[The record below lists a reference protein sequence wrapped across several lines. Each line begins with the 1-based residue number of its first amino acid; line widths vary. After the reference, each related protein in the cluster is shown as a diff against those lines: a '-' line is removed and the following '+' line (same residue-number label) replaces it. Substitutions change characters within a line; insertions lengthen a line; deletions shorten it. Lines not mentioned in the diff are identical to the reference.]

1 MSSRRQYPNF
11 ISDEF
16 HISLD
21 ATFEKCIFGSQEV
34 VRMMKSGKSNGL
46 VNSIT
51 DIEEQSLPSVR
62 LTVPV
67 RPDQEEVLTRIVRTI
82 STNRS
87 KNNRQQ
93 RITKA
98 SIIRA
103 YIDAMS
109 SITLDYDEIP
119 DEKEIVRRLVSAL
132 SVQD

>member
-1 MSSRRQYPNF
+1 MTSIERNICLVSS
-11 ISDEF
+11 I
-16 HISLD
+16 
-21 ATFEKCIFGSQEV
+21 A
-34 VRMMKSGKSNGL
+34 
-46 VNSIT
+46 
-51 DIEEQSLPSVR
+51 DIEEQSAASVR

-109 SITLDYDEIP
+109 ALALDYDEIP
-119 DEKEIVRRLVSAL
+119 DEKEFARRLVEVIS
-132 SVQD
+132 SSR

>member
-1 MSSRRQYPNF
+1 MMSNTERTS
-11 ISDEF
+11 
-16 HISLD
+16 
-21 ATFEKCIFGSQEV
+21 
-34 VRMMKSGKSNGL
+34 GL
-46 VNSIT
+46 VSSIA
-51 DIEEQSLPSVR
+51 DIEEQSVASVR

-109 SITLDYDEIP
+109 ALSLDYDEIP
-119 DEKEIVRRLVSAL
+119 DEKEFARRLTEIL
-132 SVQD
+132 SNNH

>member
-1 MSSRRQYPNF
+1 
-11 ISDEF
+11 
-16 HISLD
+16 
-21 ATFEKCIFGSQEV
+21 
-34 VRMMKSGKSNGL
+34 MMKSGKSNGL

>member
-1 MSSRRQYPNF
+1 
-11 ISDEF
+11 
-16 HISLD
+16 
-21 ATFEKCIFGSQEV
+21 
-34 VRMMKSGKSNGL
+34 MMNTGKLNGL

-51 DIEEQSLPSVR
+51 DIEEQSEPSVR

-87 KNNRQQ
+87 KSNRQQ

-109 SITLDYDEIP
+109 SVTLDYDEIS
-119 DEKEIVRRLVSAL
+119 DEKEMVRRLVEAFSD
-132 SVQD
+132 QN

>member
-1 MSSRRQYPNF
+1 M
-11 ISDEF
+11 I
-16 HISLD
+16 
-21 ATFEKCIFGSQEV
+21 
-34 VRMMKSGKSNGL
+34 SNGRNSGL
-46 VNSIT
+46 VSSIA
-51 DIEEQSLPSVR
+51 DIEEQSVASVR

-103 YIDAMS
+103 YIDAMTS
-109 SITLDYDEIP
+109 LAIDYEEIP
-119 DEKEIVRRLVSAL
+119 NEKEFARRLTEL
-132 SVQD
+132 ITR

>member
-1 MSSRRQYPNF
+1 MINN
-11 ISDEF
+11 
-16 HISLD
+16 
-21 ATFEKCIFGSQEV
+21 
-34 VRMMKSGKSNGL
+34 GKNSGL
-46 VNSIT
+46 VSSIA
-51 DIEEQSLPSVR
+51 DIEEQSVASVR

-103 YIDAMS
+103 YIDAMTS
-109 SITLDYDEIP
+109 LAVDYEEIP
-119 DEKEIVRRLVSAL
+119 NEKEFARRLTEL
-132 SVQD
+132 ITR

>member
-1 MSSRRQYPNF
+1 M
-11 ISDEF
+11 ISMERN
-16 HISLD
+16 I
-21 ATFEKCIFGSQEV
+21 
-34 VRMMKSGKSNGL
+34 GL
-46 VNSIT
+46 VSSIA
-51 DIEEQSLPSVR
+51 DIEEQSAASVR

-103 YIDAMS
+103 YIDALS
-109 SITLDYDEIP
+109 ALAFDYDEIP
-119 DEKEIVRRLVSAL
+119 DEKEFARRLVEVIS
-132 SVQD
+132 SSR

>member
-1 MSSRRQYPNF
+1 MLNTERTS
-11 ISDEF
+11 
-16 HISLD
+16 
-21 ATFEKCIFGSQEV
+21 
-34 VRMMKSGKSNGL
+34 GL
-46 VNSIT
+46 VSSIT
-51 DIEEQSLPSVR
+51 DIEEQSVASVR

-109 SITLDYDEIP
+109 ALSLDYDEIP
-119 DEKEIVRRLVSAL
+119 DEKEFARRLTEIL
-132 SVQD
+132 SNNY

>member
-1 MSSRRQYPNF
+1 MVNIERNS
-11 ISDEF
+11 
-16 HISLD
+16 
-21 ATFEKCIFGSQEV
+21 
-34 VRMMKSGKSNGL
+34 GL
-46 VNSIT
+46 VSSIA
-51 DIEEQSLPSVR
+51 DIEEQSAATVR

-67 RPDQEEVLTRIVRTI
+67 RPDQEEILTRIVRTI

-109 SITLDYDEIP
+109 AISFDYDEIP
-119 DEKEIVRRLVSAL
+119 NEKEFVRRLIEVL
-132 SVQD
+132 SR

>member
-1 MSSRRQYPNF
+1 MINNERNS
-11 ISDEF
+11 
-16 HISLD
+16 
-21 ATFEKCIFGSQEV
+21 
-34 VRMMKSGKSNGL
+34 GL
-46 VNSIT
+46 VSSIA
-51 DIEEQSLPSVR
+51 DIEEQSVASVR

-103 YIDAMS
+103 YIDAMTS
-109 SITLDYDEIP
+109 LAVNYEEIP
-119 DEKEIVRRLVSAL
+119 NEKEFARRLTEL
-132 SVQD
+132 INR